1 MKKILL
7 IIGLLSISLNAQT
20 AGNGFTDING
30 NTYSTVI
37 IGSQEWMTSNLRV
50 SLGTM
55 VQVNVNSPI
64 YGSSTPLY
72 FPYAGNRYYNWNAI
86 GNTNFENGW
95 HVPTMNE
102 WSTLIAN
109 SGGTSSLFNNGF
121 FSQDSYQVG
130 YNTNLNSY
138 TVVNF
143 DNTAIFWTIDLLTG
157 GSARCTEFG
166 INSQQYGQRLKTI
179 GLAVRLVKNV
189 SLSTNQFYKSNIKVY
204 PNPAS
209 DILNIESQEEVNHIE
224 IFDLLGKQI
233 LSFKGAKNIDV
244 SGLQNGIYLLKINT
258 EKGSLTE
265 KFIKNGTK

>member
-7 IIGLLSISLNAQT
+7 VIGLLSIAINAQT

-30 NTYSTVI
+30 NTYPTVI
-37 IGSQEWMTSNLRV
+37 IGSQEWMTTNLRAT
-50 SLGTM
+50 LGTM
-55 VQVNVNSPI
+55 VTVNVNSPI

-86 GNTNFENGW
+86 GNTTFENGW

-138 TVVNF
+138 TVTNF
-143 DNTAIFWTIDLLTG
+143 DNTAVFWTIDLLSG
-157 GSARCTEFG
+157 NSARCTEFTSAG
-166 INSQQYGQRLKTI
+166 QQYGQRLKTI
-179 GLAVRLVKNV
+179 GLAVRLVKNT
-189 SLSTNQFYKSNIKVY
+189 SLSTNQFDKSDIKIY
-204 PNPAS
+204 PNPVQNQ
-209 DILNIESQEEVNHIE
+209 LNIDSQEEVLSIE
-224 IFDLLGKQI
+224 IFDLLGKKI
-233 LSFKGAKNIDV
+233 FEGKGNTIDV
-244 SGLQNGIYLLKINT
+244 SGLQSGIYLLKINT
-258 EKGSLTE
+258 KNVILTQ
-265 KFIKNGTK
+265 KIIKR